1 MHLIPKALRLLVQVM
16 PAVKGKKRI
25 KARPSNSNRGD
36 FIMLNEIY
44 KKPLKNKPDKDAI
57 IFKGQ
62 SVTYRQ
68 LDETTRQF
76 SATLTS
82 LGVGYGDRIAL
93 FMGNRPELIELYL
106 ACFFIGA
113 VALPLNSRFQT
124 DEVIYA
130 CQKST
135 PRLMIMDADRLP
147 RIKELRKRLGFLE
160 HLYVLDGNA
169 QDDVGSWSQ
178 VLKPAIP
185 LENFQLP
192 DDPDH
197 PALIIF
203 TSGSTSRPK
212 GVTHTHKSIL
222 ATVKSREETQ
232 RLEEEDIILVG
243 TLICHG
249 AGSMGAAFPSI
260 YTGGTIL
267 LLEIFDPE
275 AWLESVKKYR
285 PTRAMLLPAQ
295 LLDAVEHEKA
305 QSVDFSS
312 LKEVMVGGGMVSHD
326 LYVQFRK
333 AAGFELMEGY
343 GLTECEGN
351 CLPRYYELVKPGSV
365 GKPRVGVEI
374 RLADQAGNEV
384 ETGTIGEIWIKS
396 DSVMAGY
403 WEDPENTEKTYADGW
418 LKTGDLALRDED
430 GYLYFT
436 GRIKELIIKGGS
448 NVSPGEVEEVLDDH
462 PDIVISGV
470 VGTADAHYGEL
481 IHAFVEMKAG
491 LQTPA
496 TVEQL
501 TRYASEKLAAYKV
514 PDRWTILEKLPRNK
528 VGKIDRASL
537 HAMAAEIDV

>member
-1 MHLIPKALRLLVQVM
+1 
-16 PAVKGKKRI
+16 
-25 KARPSNSNRGD
+25 
-36 FIMLNEIY
+36 MLNEIY

-212 GVTHTHKSIL
+212 GVTHTHKVYSCDG
-222 ATVKSREETQ
+222 KKQ
-232 RLEEEDIILVG
+232 
-243 TLICHG
+243 
-249 AGSMGAAFPSI
+249 
-260 YTGGTIL
+260 GG
-267 LLEIFDPE
+267 
-275 AWLESVKKYR
+275 
-285 PTRAMLLPAQ
+285 
-295 LLDAVEHEKA
+295 
-305 QSVDFSS
+305 
-312 LKEVMVGGGMVSHD
+312 
-326 LYVQFRK
+326 
-333 AAGFELMEGY
+333 
-343 GLTECEGN
+343 
-351 CLPRYYELVKPGSV
+351 
-365 GKPRVGVEI
+365 
-374 RLADQAGNEV
+374 
-384 ETGTIGEIWIKS
+384 
-396 DSVMAGY
+396 
-403 WEDPENTEKTYADGW
+403 NTA
-418 LKTGDLALRDED
+418 
-430 GYLYFT
+430 
-436 GRIKELIIKGGS
+436 
-448 NVSPGEVEEVLDDH
+448 P
-462 PDIVISGV
+462 
-470 VGTADAHYGEL
+470 
-481 IHAFVEMKAG
+481 
-491 LQTPA
+491 
-496 TVEQL
+496 
-501 TRYASEKLAAYKV
+501 
-514 PDRWTILEKLPRNK
+514 
-528 VGKIDRASL
+528 
-537 HAMAAEIDV
+537 

>member
-1 MHLIPKALRLLVQVM
+1 MRQR
-16 PAVKGKKRI
+16 KGTEIGFFLENGSFQIGVPI
-25 KARPSNSNRGD
+25 K
-36 FIMLNEIY
+36 IL
-44 KKPLKNKPDKDAI
+44 
-57 IFKGQ
+57 
-62 SVTYRQ
+62 
-68 LDETTRQF
+68 
-76 SATLTS
+76 
-82 LGVGYGDRIAL
+82 
-93 FMGNRPELIELYL
+93 
-106 ACFFIGA
+106 
-113 VALPLNSRFQT
+113 
-124 DEVIYA
+124 
-130 CQKST
+130 
-135 PRLMIMDADRLP
+135 
-147 RIKELRKRLGFLE
+147 FLE
-160 HLYVLDGNA
+160 HTTPANLYAMDPKTPENGMTLPRFDDLGDGILCIDTGLYRHGLAACYLIRERERLALVDTGTAHTVPRLLELIAARGLSPEQVKYVIPTHVHLDHAGGAGALMAACPNA
-169 QDDVGSWSQ
+169 RLV
-178 VLKPAIP
+178 I
-185 LENFQLP
+185 
-192 DDPDH
+192 H
-197 PALIIF
+197 
-203 TSGSTSRPK
+203 PK
-212 GVTHTHKSIL
+212 GVTHMIDPAKLTAGASAVYGEEAFARDFGELIPIEGERVIPATDGMELDL
-222 ATVKSREETQ
+222 AGRSLTFIDTPGHANHHGCLFDTRGRGFFTGDTFGISYRELDTENGPFLFAPTTP
-232 RLEEEDIILVG
+232 V
-243 TLICHG
+243 
-249 AGSMGAAFPSI
+249 A
-260 YTGGTIL
+260 
-267 LLEIFDPE
+267 FDPE

-285 PTRAMLLPAQ
+285 PTRAVLLPAQ